1 MGKTKTFKLISLQTG
16 NWLLLYGKMP
26 RYRGVLMY
34 VDSIGVK
41 SKNINDL
48 ILQVKKGLP
57 TSSFEKLR
65 KKFDISDNLL
75 SQIVSIPKRT
85 LNRRKQQGRLSAV
98 ESERVLRIARLY
110 DQALDVFEDEEAV
123 ENWFKKPARALAGTT
138 PLKYADTELGAQEVE
153 RLLIRIEH
161 GVFPG

>member
-1 MGKTKTFKLISLQTG
+1 MC
-16 NWLLLYGKMP
+16 
-26 RYRGVLMY
+26 

-48 ILQVKKGLP
+48 ILQIKKGLP
-57 TSSFEKLR
+57 VSSFEKLR
-65 KKFDISDNLL
+65 KKLDVSDNLL
-75 SQIVSIPKRT
+75 SQIFNIPKRT
-85 LNRRKQQGRLSAV
+85 LNRRKQQGRLNAV

-123 ENWFKKPARALAGTT
+123 ENWFKKPARALAGIP
-138 PLKYADTELGAQEVE
+138 PLNFADTELGAQEVE

>member
-1 MGKTKTFKLISLQTG
+1 
-16 NWLLLYGKMP
+16 
-26 RYRGVLMY
+26 MY

-48 ILQVKKGLP
+48 ILQIKKGLP

-65 KKFDISDNLL
+65 KKLDVSDNLL
-75 SQIVSIPKRT
+75 SQIVKIPKRT
-85 LNRRKQQGRLSAV
+85 LNRRKQQGRLSAE
-98 ESERVLRIARLY
+98 ESERLLRIARLY
-110 DQALDVFEDEEAV
+110 DKALDVFEDEEAV
-123 ENWFKKPARALAGTT
+123 EDWFKTPARGLAGTP

>member
-1 MGKTKTFKLISLQTG
+1 MH
-16 NWLLLYGKMP
+16 
-26 RYRGVLMY
+26 

-41 SKNINDL
+41 SKNVNDL
-48 ILQVKKGLP
+48 ILQIKKGLP

-65 KKFDISDNLL
+65 KKLDVSDNVL
-75 SQIVSIPKRT
+75 SQIVKIPKRT
-85 LNRRKQQGRLSAV
+85 LNRRKQQGRLNTE

-110 DQALDVFEDEEAV
+110 DKALDVFENEEAV
-123 ENWFKKPARALAGTT
+123 ENWFKKPARGLAGTP
-138 PLKYADTELGAQEVE
+138 PLKYADTELGAQEIE

>member
-1 MGKTKTFKLISLQTG
+1 MPKLGGI
-16 NWLLLYGKMP
+16 
-26 RYRGVLMY
+26 LMH
-34 VDSIGVK
+34 VDSIGIK

-65 KKFDISDNLL
+65 KKLDVSDNLL
-75 SQIVSIPKRT
+75 SQIINIPKRT
-85 LNRRKQQGRLSAV
+85 LNRRKQQGRLNAV

-110 DQALDVFEDEEAV
+110 DKALDVFEDEKAAER
-123 ENWFKKPARALAGTT
+123 WLKKPARGLAGKP
-138 PLKYADTELGAQEVE
+138 PLKYADTELGAKEVE
-153 RLLIRIEH
+153 RLLIRIEN

>member
-1 MGKTKTFKLISLQTG
+1 
-16 NWLLLYGKMP
+16 MP
-26 RYRGVLMY
+26 KSGGVLMY

-48 ILQVKKGLP
+48 ILQIKKGLP
-57 TSSFEKLR
+57 ISSFEKLR
-65 KKFDISDNLL
+65 KKLDVSDNLL

-85 LNRRKQQGRLSAV
+85 LNRRKQQGRLNAV

-110 DQALDVFEDEEAV
+110 DKALDVFEDEEAA
-123 ENWFKKPARALAGTT
+123 ENWFKKPARGLAGTP
-138 PLKYADTELGAQEVE
+138 PLKYADTELGAQEVD